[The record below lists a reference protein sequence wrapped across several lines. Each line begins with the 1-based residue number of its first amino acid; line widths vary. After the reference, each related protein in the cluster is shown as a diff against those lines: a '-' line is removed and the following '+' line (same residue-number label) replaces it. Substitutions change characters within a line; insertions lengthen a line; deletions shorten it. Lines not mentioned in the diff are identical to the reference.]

1 MNHHRRTF
9 LRGLAITAL
18 TPMISANASPHALMQ
33 ERPAPLNSELI
44 LDFVKSAHRDLDR
57 VKELLEK
64 EPNLLNATWDW
75 GKGDFESGLGAAG
88 HMGLDEMAEYLISKG
103 ARMDIFVATMLGK
116 MDIVKPILDAFPNLK
131 TSKGPH
137 GITLLT
143 HAEKGG
149 EKAKPVLDYLRS
161 IGAS

>member
-1 MNHHRRTF
+1 MAVTALCPLPVANA
-9 LRGLAITAL
+9 GLA
-18 TPMISANASPHALMQ
+18 SPMQ
-33 ERPAPLNSELI
+33 ERPTPLSPELV
-44 LDFVKSAHRDLDR
+44 LDFVKSAHRDLAR

-75 GKGDFESGLGAAG
+75 GNGDFETGLGAAG
-88 HMGLDEMAEYLISKG
+88 HMGLTEMAEFLISKG

-116 MDIVKPILDAFPNLK
+116 MEIVKPILEAFPNLK
-131 TSKGPH
+131 SSKGPH
-137 GITLLT
+137 GITLLV

-149 EKAKPVLDYLRS
+149 DKAKPVLEYLRS